1 MQVSPRRKH
10 AVARKVGLLLLVGLP
25 FTTLQSAVAEP
36 AAPVPHAAGKMQP
49 ARQRDFQN
57 AMRKLW
63 EDHVAWTRLFLV
75 SAIADLP
82 DQGPTTER
90 LLKNQVDIGNALKP
104 YYGDAAG
111 GKLTALLNT
120 HITTAAEVVT
130 AAKGND
136 AARLDDARKRW
147 FANADDIA
155 TFLSGANPK
164 RWPLV
169 EMKQMMHDHLILTT
183 TEVEARLKGDWTADI
198 AAYDKVNEQ
207 ILQMAD
213 MLSIGILSQFP
224 GKFA

>member
-1 MQVSPRRKH
+1 MQVSPRRKR
-10 AVARKVGLLLLVGLP
+10 AVAREIGLLLLVGLP
-25 FTTLQSAVAEP
+25 FAALQPAIAAP
-36 AAPVPHAAGKMQP
+36 AAPVPHAAAKMQP

-63 EDHVAWTRLFLV
+63 EDHVAWTRLFLI

-82 DQGPTTER
+82 DKGPTTER

-111 GKLTALLNT
+111 EKLTALLNT

-130 AAKGND
+130 AAKGD
-136 AARLDDARKRW
+136 AARLDDAKKRW

-155 TFLSGANPK
+155 TFLSDANPK

-169 EMKQMMHDHLILTT
+169 EMKQMMRDHLILTT

-198 AAYDKVNEQ
+198 AAYDKVNTQ

>member
-1 MQVSPRRKH
+1 MQLSLRRKST
-10 AVARKVGLLLLVGLP
+10 VARKLGLLLLVGLP
-25 FTTLQSAVAEP
+25 FAALQSSF
-36 AAPVPHAAGKMQP
+36 AAPAPPVPPTAAKMQP
-49 ARQRDFQN
+49 AKQRDFQN

-75 SAIADLP
+75 SALSDLP
-82 DQGPTTER
+82 DKGPTTER
-90 LLKNQVDIGNALKP
+90 LLRNQVDIGNALKP
-104 YYGDAAG
+104 FYGDAAG
-111 GKLTALLNT
+111 EKLTALLKI

-136 AARLDDARKRW
+136 AARLDDAKKRW

-164 RWPLV
+164 SWPLV
-169 EMKQMMHDHLILTT
+169 EMKQMMRDHLNLTT

-198 AAYDKVNEQ
+198 AAYDKVHEQ

-213 MLSIGILSQFP
+213 MLSIGLLSQFP
-224 GKFA
+224 NKFA